1 MKKLALV
8 LAVTA
13 LAACGQEKGGD
24 VKLESNV
31 QKASY
36 AIGYRTGEQMHGNTD
51 DLDVDLFLAGLRSGA
66 LGERD
71 GLPLTSEQ
79 MDQSIADYQQAKV
92 AEREAERTKSATDN
106 AVAGEKF
113 RTENGQKDGVTTL
126 ESGLQYEVL
135 SEGEGDQKPT
145 LQDVVVAHYHG
156 TLVDGTVFDSS
167 VERGEPASFPLGQV
181 IQGWQEALQ
190 LMNVGD
196 KWRIVIPPEMGY
208 GEYGAGQKIGPNAT
222 LVFEVELLEIK
233 PGN

>member
-8 LAVTA
+8 LAVSA

-24 VKLESNV
+24 VKVESDV

-36 AIGYRTGEQMHGNTD
+36 AIGYRTGEQMYGNTD
-51 DLDVDLFLAGLRSGA
+51 DLDVDVFLAGLRAGA
-66 LGERD
+66 LGEKE
-71 GLPLTSEQ
+71 GLPLESEQ
-79 MDQSIADYQQAKV
+79 MDQAIADYQQKKIS
-92 AEREAERTKSATDN
+92 EREEQRVKAASDN
-106 AVAGEKF
+106 AETGKKF
-113 RTENGQKDGVTTL
+113 REENGAKEGVTTL
-126 ESGLQYEVL
+126 DSGLQYEVL

-145 LQDVVVAHYHG
+145 LNDVVVAHYHG

-167 VERGEPASFPLGQV
+167 VDRGEPASFPLGQV

-196 KWRIVIPPEMGY
+196 KWRIVIPPELAY
-208 GEYGAGQKIGPNAT
+208 GEQGAGQKIGPNST
-222 LVFEVELLEIK
+222 LVFEVELLEVK